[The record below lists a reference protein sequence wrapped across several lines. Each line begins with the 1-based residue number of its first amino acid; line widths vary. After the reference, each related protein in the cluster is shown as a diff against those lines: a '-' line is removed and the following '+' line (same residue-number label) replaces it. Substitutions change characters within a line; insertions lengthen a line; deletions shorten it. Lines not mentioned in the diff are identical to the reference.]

1 MATYLIERSEGTIGE
16 LATLLTAA
24 ASVAIT
30 SGEETIT
37 AATLRAADYLGPCER
52 RRSFERALS

>member
-1 MATYLIERSEGTIGE
+1 MATYLKRSEGTIGE
-16 LATLLTAA
+16 LATLLSAA
-24 ASVAIT
+24 ASAAIT

-37 AATLRAADYLGPCER
+37 AATLQAPDYLGPCER